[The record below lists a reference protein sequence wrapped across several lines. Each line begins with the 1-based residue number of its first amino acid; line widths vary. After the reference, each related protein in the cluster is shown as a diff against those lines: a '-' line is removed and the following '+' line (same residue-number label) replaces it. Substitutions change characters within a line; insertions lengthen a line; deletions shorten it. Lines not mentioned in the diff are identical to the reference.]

1 MFRICPL
8 LLFLLAGCAGPSP
21 EQARSVRNVLFI
33 MGDDHS
39 AEALG
44 CYENPI
50 ARTPNLDRLAFEGV
64 RFDRAYANAPVC
76 TPSRQSIITG
86 KLPHAVG
93 VTLLATP
100 LSESETTI
108 GDYLGSLGFA
118 TGAIGKMHFN
128 SDLKHGFDYRVD
140 TAEHRAFLKEHPPR
154 PISPDLPVRPPWK
167 PFQDPARI
175 WLNAEGLPGG
185 LYDADSEGTFFTN
198 KAIQFLEDHRRQ
210 RFCLWL
216 SYHEPHSPFN
226 FPVEFAGRFDPAE
239 MPLPAVGPDDDRWV
253 PRVFRDLTEEER
265 RGIVASYYTSV
276 EYLDRNVGRVLDALD
291 QLDLSDETL
300 VIYVGDQGYL
310 LGHHGRFEKHTMW
323 EPAVRAPLLMKAPGL
338 AARWEPALVEFI
350 DLFPTILDYLDVE
363 QLAGL
368 QGKSLKPLLDETVES
383 HRDSVFS
390 EFLADNTA
398 MIRTAEWKYIFATG
412 QADLA
417 MGYETGFPPPGP
429 IHRLYD
435 VRSDREEFH
444 NLASE
449 PAMADDVERLQGLML
464 DRFKKTDPRASLLPD
479 GLSVVEQLSWFCQ
492 PPESTSTISD

>member
-1 MFRICPL
+1 MRQMFISIL
-8 LLFLLAGCAGPSP
+8 LLSTACSAFQDRGP
-21 EQARSVRNVLFI
+21 VRNVVVI
-33 MGDDHS
+33 VGDDHS
-39 AEALG
+39 AEVLG

-50 ARTPNLDRLAFEGV
+50 VRTPNLDQLAFEGV
-64 RFDRAYANAPVC
+64 RFDRAYANSPVC

-100 LSESETTI
+100 LAESETTI
-108 GDYLGSLGFA
+108 ADYLGSFGFS

-128 SDLKHGFDYRVD
+128 SSLKHGFDYRVD
-140 TAEHRAFLKEHPPR
+140 TAEHQAYLKAKPGREVPSD
-154 PISPDLPVRPPWK
+154 IPVRPPWK

-175 WLNAEGLPGG
+175 WLNADVLPGG
-185 LYDADSEGTFFTN
+185 LYDDDSEGTFFTRE
-198 KAIQFLEDHRRQ
+198 AIGFLERNRHQ

-216 SYHEPHSPFN
+216 SYHEPHSPFS
-226 FPVEFAGRFDPAE
+226 FPVEFAGRYRPAE
-239 MPLPAVGPDDDRWV
+239 MPLPAVGPEDERWI
-253 PRVFRDLTEEER
+253 PSVFRDLTRGEKK
-265 RGIVASYYTSV
+265 GIVASYYTSV

-291 QLDLSDETL
+291 RLGLSDETL
-300 VIYVGDQGYL
+300 VIYIGDQGYL

-350 DLFPTILDYLDVE
+350 DLFPSILDYLGIE
-363 QLAGL
+363 PLKGL
-368 QGKSLKPLLDETVES
+368 QGKSLKPLLDETAEE
-383 HRDSVFS
+383 HRDHVFS

-398 MIRTAEWKYIFATG
+398 MIRTTEWKYVFATG
-412 QADLA
+412 QSDLS
-417 MGYETGFPPPGP
+417 MGYETGQPPPGP

-449 PAMADDVERLQGLML
+449 PAFADVVRHLQNLML
-464 DRFKKTDPRASLLPD
+464 ARFEETDPRAPSLPE
-479 GLSVVEQLSWFCQ
+479 GLTIEGQLTWFCQ
-492 PPESTSTISD
+492 PPETALD